1 MGGLNLQEK
10 EKTVESVP
18 MGARSYYAKTITE
31 GDVVLYSGIT
41 GDFNALSIN
50 QEFASSTPW
59 KKRVVPNMLVAT
71 YTWPV
76 STELVSPGAVTI
88 SQSAKFLKPVYIG
101 DTITV
106 VGEVVE
112 KIMEKKTIIVQTRCY
127 NQNDELVMDG
137 SAVELMRVR

>member
-1 MGGLNLQEK
+1 MNLQEK

-112 KIMEKKTIIVQTRCY
+112 KIMEKKIIIVQTRCY

>member
-59 KKRVVPNMLVAT
+59 KKPCTSSMRQVWLSTTPYVKKAFTTTSWEPVPCS
-71 YTWPV
+71 V
-76 STELVSPGAVTI
+76 SSVTP
-88 SQSAKFLKPVYIG
+88 SS
-101 DTITV
+101 
-106 VGEVVE
+106 
-112 KIMEKKTIIVQTRCY
+112 
-127 NQNDELVMDG
+127 
-137 SAVELMRVR
+137 

>member
-50 QEFASSTPW
+50 Q
-59 KKRVVPNMLVAT
+59 
-71 YTWPV
+71 
-76 STELVSPGAVTI
+76 
-88 SQSAKFLKPVYIG
+88 
-101 DTITV
+101 
-106 VGEVVE
+106 
-112 KIMEKKTIIVQTRCY
+112 
-127 NQNDELVMDG
+127 
-137 SAVELMRVR
+137 

>member
-10 EKTVESVP
+10 EKKVESVP

-112 KIMEKKTIIVQTRCY
+112 KIMEKKIIIVQTRCY